1 MLEGMRR
8 VSIVSV
14 IAAAVV
20 VGHLAY
26 HLVPRR
32 PTRQPS
38 VATTVLPPRPWAA
51 GPVATYMKTAA
62 VIPPAPVIPQ
72 ACRLQ
77 PPLTEA
83 DWKPM
88 LAALRPL
95 VERTDRRYPYL
106 ARDHREFVHRFEA
119 CGVDVRQFDDYVL
132 VLTGFGGY
140 WTGARFRKTP
150 HGWIALQTE
159 GGDIR

>member
-8 VSIVSV
+8 VSIVSI
-14 IAAAVV
+14 IAAVVV

-26 HLVPRR
+26 HLVPRHLAARR
-32 PTRQPS
+32 PTRQPP
-38 VATTVLPPRPWAA
+38 VLTAALPPKPWVA
-51 GPVATYMKTAA
+51 GPVATYIKTA
-62 VIPPAPVIPQ
+62 PVLPR

-88 LAALRPL
+88 LAALKPL
-95 VERTDRRYPYL
+95 VAREVRRYPNL
-106 ARDHREFVHRFEA
+106 ASDDRAFVHRFET

-132 VLTGFGGY
+132 VMTAFGGY

-150 HGWIALQTE
+150 HGWIALQTD

>member
-1 MLEGMRR
+1 MRR
-8 VSIVSV
+8 VPIVSV

-26 HLVPRR
+26 HLVPVPLVPHRR
-32 PTRQPS
+32 PTWHQPVVTPTLA
-38 VATTVLPPRPWAA
+38 VALPPKPWAA
-51 GPVATYMKTAA
+51 GPATTYIKTA
-62 VIPPAPVIPQ
+62 PVLPT

-88 LAALRPL
+88 LAALKPL
-95 VERTDRRYPYL
+95 VERTDRLYPSL
-106 ARDHREFVHRFEA
+106 ARDHREFVHRFET

-132 VLTGFGGY
+132 VLTDFGGY
-140 WTGARFRKTP
+140 WTGARFRKTS